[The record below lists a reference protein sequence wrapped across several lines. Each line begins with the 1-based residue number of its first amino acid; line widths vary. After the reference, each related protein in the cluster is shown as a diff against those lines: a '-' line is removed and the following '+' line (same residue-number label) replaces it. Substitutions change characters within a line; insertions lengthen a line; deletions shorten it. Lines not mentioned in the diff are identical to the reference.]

1 MEVRFAQSAR
11 KHRIGRARVLRVIQ
25 DPTVFVELPGP
36 EGSDDRLV
44 FLGDDGT
51 GRVLEVMGVRIQGGI
66 LIIHV
71 MDIRPKWRDLYKE
84 GRNVEEVNDEG

>member
-1 MEVRFAQSAR
+1 MKVSFAQSAR
-11 KHRIGRARVLRVIQ
+11 KHRIGRARVLRVIE
-25 DPTVFVELPGP
+25 DPVVFVELPGP
-36 EGSDDRLV
+36 EGADDRLV

-71 MDIRPKWRDLYKE
+71 MDIRPKWRELYEE
-84 GRNVEEVNDEG
+84 GRNAEEANGQG